1 MIHTDRCCGGRS
13 ILAVLGMALAGLVM
27 AAFIAVV
34 FGFVVMALW
43 NWLMPDLFGLKTI
56 TFYQAWGLVLLSH
69 ILFKSFPAHLRHA
82 HDARWK
88 EHFRKKVLEHK
99 AGRPAE
105 GCDKENE

>member
-1 MIHTDRCCGGRS
+1 MIHSNRCCSGRGF
-13 ILAVLGMALAGLVM
+13 LAVLGMALGGLVM
-27 AAFIAVV
+27 AAGIAVV

-69 ILFKSFPAHLRHA
+69 ILFKSFPAHHRS

-88 EHFRKKVLEHK
+88 ERFRKKVLERK
-99 AGRPAE
+99 AEMRTDC
-105 GCDKENE
+105 CDEEKA